1 MLRRKLQ
8 FDQGADPFGTSGHC
22 WVTHPDLI
30 LTLLLIT
37 YYFNFLVSVYKL
49 NNINQI
55 SQGG

>member
-1 MLRRKLQ
+1 ML
-8 FDQGADPFGTSGHC
+8 DQSADLFGTSGHC